1 MSSTPPKKDGV
12 EPAQSPDEEHPMD
25 RNAEETQAQGLG
37 YEFEV
42 KEQDR
47 WLPIANGALLSPSTL
62 RRFDLRVVL
71 FPSARQ
77 RIALNRRPWM
87 STCPPIARLS
97 RLRVESQPLPKASHS
112 RASCAWK
119 TADLQP
125 PSCRPLLH
133 IPPLRRHSPRPR
145 APPTVLH
152 QTLTFVTLLQS
163 PAS

>member
-12 EPAQSPDEEHPMD
+12 EPPQSPDDEHPMD

-47 WLPIANGALLSPSTL
+47 WLPIANGALPSPSFL
-62 RRFDLRVVL
+62 CRFDLRVVS
-71 FPSARQ
+71 FPSARR

-87 STCPPIARLS
+87 PTHPPIARLS
-97 RLRVESQPLPKASHS
+97 RLRVESQAVSNASHS
-112 RASCAWK
+112 TSPCAWK

-133 IPPLRRHSPRPR
+133 IPPFRRHTRPPRP
-145 APPTVLH
+145 PPTVLH